1 MEIEARAAI
10 ATTPIAKGV
19 KDSSINAFSTP
30 PIAAPIDIRIA
41 DVNAPAVPAISP
53 IGNSAAEFRFGIIN
67 MNVDRTIAKRGIN
80 TQNPGFPPSTSVA
93 TSKMQEKKTSD
104 DEEKK
109 SSFLMPITSSNSF

>member
-1 MEIEARAAI
+1 
-10 ATTPIAKGV
+10 
-19 KDSSINAFSTP
+19 
-30 PIAAPIDIRIA
+30 
-41 DVNAPAVPAISP
+41 
-53 IGNSAAEFRFGIIN
+53 

-109 SSFLMPITSSNSF
+109 SSLLMPRTTTNFPFSKAVMPNMIATTPKIYGNWSPRPRMSPIMRSLLDRYITKTA